1 MMPKSKVALLVYSVL
16 LVAILL
22 PPHVIGIDRY
32 VTIDEPWWVISGS
45 NFYYA
50 LGQREFEQTIYDY
63 HPAVTTT
70 WVVAAGMLSYFPE
83 YRGFGQ
89 GYFDVRKDHFEKF
102 MEKHDK
108 QPLDLVRNSRL
119 IQTALIA
126 AFALVAFWLLASIL
140 DPLAALLA
148 VVLALNAPF
157 FLGHS
162 RLLNHEG
169 MLSVFVLVSV
179 LGAYVYVFHGR
190 KLIVLAVSAI
200 AAALAQLTKSSAIV
214 VLPVFGLM
222 LFIALFQ
229 GEGQR
234 TFWNKVWD
242 SLKAFVVW
250 FAMLAVVY
258 VALWPGMW
266 VAPAKMLSEVYGN
279 AFSYAFQGSRV
290 AAAESAAEVSLPNI
304 GGGIA
309 QSFVYLNS
317 MLSRTTPVTWVGFLL
332 AVAGLFDKNS
342 ARRLMLLLGSTGLLI
357 VFMFGLAKGRD
368 SAHYILSSY
377 VFFDVVA
384 GLGYAWGLARA
395 ASRWPAWNQVWVRYG
410 AALVLILL
418 QIAGSL
424 PFYPYY
430 TTYYNPIMEALRGG
444 SMVTGYGEG
453 LSEAARYLA
462 EKPNAQD
469 LKAFVYNGMG
479 TFSFFFPG
487 ETMVFKKAYLWEPGV
502 PDVVNG
508 IRSADYL
515 VILTVTQKSL
525 EESQTLLS
533 ALEAYTPEKI
543 IYVNGTDAARIYRTA
558 EFAPEFFLEIA
569 E

>member
-1 MMPKSKVALLVYSVL
+1 MPKPKVTLLVYSIL

-22 PPHVIGIDRY
+22 PPHVIGIDRF

-50 LGQREFEQTIYDY
+50 LGQHEFDQTLYDY

-89 GYFDVRKDHFEKF
+89 GYFDVRKAHFEKF
-102 MEKHDK
+102 MEKHGK

-126 AFALVAFWLLASIL
+126 ACALIAFWLLAAIL
-140 DPLAALLA
+140 DPLGALLA

-169 MLSVFVLVSV
+169 MLSTFMLVSV

-190 KLIVLAVSAI
+190 KFYVLAVSA
-200 AAALAQLTKSSAIV
+200 ASAALAQLTKSSAIV
-214 VLPVFGLM
+214 VLPLFGLM
-222 LFIALFQ
+222 LFIDLFQ
-229 GEGQR
+229 KEAQR
-234 TFWNKVWD
+234 TCWNKVWD
-242 SLKAFVVW
+242 SVKTFTVW
-250 FAMLAVVY
+250 FAMLAMVY

-279 AFSYAFQGSRV
+279 AFSYAFQGARI
-290 AAAESAAEVSLPNI
+290 AAESTAEVSMPNL
-304 GGGIA
+304 GEGLR
-309 QSFVYLNS
+309 QSFIYLNS
-317 MLSRTTPVTWVGFLL
+317 ILLRTTPVSWAGLLL
-332 AVAGLFDKNS
+332 ALASLFDKKS
-342 ARRLMLLLGSTGLLI
+342 ARQLIVFLGLTGMLV
-357 VFMFGLAKGRD
+357 VFMFGIAKGRD

-377 VFFDVVA
+377 VFFDAAA
-384 GLGYAWGLARA
+384 GLGFAWGLARA
-395 ASRWPAWNQVWVRYG
+395 ASRWPAWHQVWVRYG
-410 AALVLILL
+410 AVFVLLLL

-424 PFYPYY
+424 SFYPYY
-430 TTYYNPIMEALRGG
+430 TTYYNPIMKALRGG
-444 SMVTGYGEG
+444 SMVIGYGEG

-462 EKPNAQD
+462 QKPDAQD
-469 LKAFVYNGMG
+469 LKAFVFNGMG
-479 TFSFFFPG
+479 TFSYFFPG

-508 IRSADYL
+508 IRAADYL

-525 EESQTLLS
+525 AESQTLLS
-533 ALEAYTPEKI
+533 ALQAYTPEKI
-543 IYVNGTDAARIYRTA
+543 IYINGTDTARMYRTA
-558 EFAPEFFLEIA
+558 DFAPQFFIEIA
-569 E
+569 K